1 MLQAIEIQ
9 KIIESNLKCN
19 YVKVTGDDGTHFEA
33 VIVSD
38 AFINQSMI
46 KQHQQVY
53 SALGNMMQKEIHAL
67 SIKTFTPDDWD
78 QIKKG

>member
-19 YVKVTGDDGTHFEA
+19 YIKVTGDDGTHFEA

>member
-19 YVKVTGDDGTHFEA
+19 YIKVTGDDGTHFDA

-53 SALGNMMQKEIHAL
+53 SALGNMMQNEIHAL
-67 SIKTFTPDDWD
+67 SIKTFTPDDWN
-78 QIKKG
+78 QIK

>member
-19 YVKVTGDDGTHFEA
+19 YIKVTGDDGTHFEA

-38 AFINQSMI
+38 DFINQSMI

>member
-19 YVKVTGDDGTHFEA
+19 YIKVTGDDGTHFEA

-38 AFINQSMI
+38 DFINQSMI

-78 QIKKG
+78 QIK

>member
-19 YVKVTGDDGTHFEA
+19 YIKVTGVDGTNFDA
-33 VIVSD
+33 VIVSH

-67 SIKTFTPDDWD
+67 SIKTFTPDDWN
-78 QIKKG
+78 QIK

>member
-67 SIKTFTPDDWD
+67 SIKTFTPDEWN
-78 QIKKG
+78 QIK

>member
-19 YVKVTGDDGTHFEA
+19 YIKVTGDDGTHFEA

-78 QIKKG
+78 QIK

>member
-9 KIIESNLKCN
+9 KIIESNLKCD
-19 YVKVTGDDGTHFEA
+19 YIKVTGDDGTHFEA

-38 AFINQSMI
+38 AFTNQSMI

>member
-19 YVKVTGDDGTHFEA
+19 YIKVTGDDGTHFEA

-38 AFINQSMI
+38 AFTNQSMI

>member
-53 SALGNMMQKEIHAL
+53 AALGNMMQKEIHAL
-67 SIKTFTPDDWD
+67 SIKTFTPDDWN
-78 QIKKG
+78 QIK

>member
-19 YVKVTGDDGTHFEA
+19 YIKVTGDDGTHFEA

-67 SIKTFTPDDWD
+67 SIKTFTPDDWN
-78 QIKKG
+78 QIK

>member
-19 YVKVTGDDGTHFEA
+19 YIKVTGDDGTHFDA

-38 AFINQSMI
+38 AFINQSVI

-53 SALGNMMQKEIHAL
+53 SALGNMMQNEIHAL
-67 SIKTFTPDDWD
+67 SIKTFTPDDWN
-78 QIKKG
+78 QIK

>member
-19 YVKVTGDDGTHFEA
+19 YIKVTGDDGTHFDA
-33 VIVSD
+33 IIVSD

-67 SIKTFTPDDWD
+67 SIKTFTPDDWN
-78 QIKKG
+78 QIK

>member
-46 KQHQQVY
+46 KQHQKVY

-67 SIKTFTPDDWD
+67 SIKTFTPDDWN
-78 QIKKG
+78 QIK

>member
-19 YVKVTGDDGTHFEA
+19 YIKVTGDDGTHFDA

-67 SIKTFTPDDWD
+67 SIKTFTPDDWN
-78 QIKKG
+78 QIK

>member
-67 SIKTFTPDDWD
+67 SIKTFTPDDWN
-78 QIKKG
+78 QIK

>member
-9 KIIESNLKCN
+9 KIIESNLKCD
-19 YVKVTGDDGTHFEA
+19 YIKVTGDDGTHFEA

-38 AFINQSMI
+38 AFTNQSMI

-67 SIKTFTPDDWD
+67 SIKTFTPDDWN
-78 QIKKG
+78 QIK

>member
-19 YVKVTGDDGTHFEA
+19 YIKVTGDDGTHFEA

-38 AFINQSMI
+38 TFTNLSMI

-78 QIKKG
+78 QIK

>member
-9 KIIESNLKCN
+9 KIIESNLKCD
-19 YVKVTGDDGTHFEA
+19 YIKVTGDDGTHFDA

-38 AFINQSMI
+38 AFTNQSMI

>member
-9 KIIESNLKCN
+9 KIIEANLNCKFI
-19 YVKVTGDDGTHFEA
+19 KVNGDDGTHFGA

-38 AFINQSMI
+38 VFNGQSMI

-53 SALGNMMQKEIHAL
+53 SALGNMMQGEIHAL
-67 SIKTFTPDDWD
+67 SIKTYTPDEWS
-78 QIKKG
+78 QKNNI